1 MRRDRPVSRM
11 THDEALEH
19 RTVSRGR
26 RVLKRPH
33 LLRSVFALIGVAFV
47 LVELAR
53 YAVVP
58 LLVWLGSLSGGGV

>member
-1 MRRDRPVSRM
+1 MRRDRSVSSPPYNAAPRP
-11 THDEALEH
+11 HAARREK
-19 RTVSRGR
+19 

-33 LLRSVFALIGVAFV
+33 LLRNLLAFIGAAFV

-53 YAVVP
+53 YVAVP